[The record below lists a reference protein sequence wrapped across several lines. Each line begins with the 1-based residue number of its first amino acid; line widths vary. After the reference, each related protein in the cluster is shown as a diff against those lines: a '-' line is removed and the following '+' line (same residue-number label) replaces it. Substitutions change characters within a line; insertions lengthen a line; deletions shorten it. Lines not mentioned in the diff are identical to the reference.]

1 MRPVKL
7 HENMNIRIF
16 KTGKFKDISFSF
28 RFLSKT
34 SQKDATIAALIASM
48 ASDRKEKALTKE
60 DMTRLSDQL
69 YGSYVD
75 VRNTGYGSAICT
87 EFKAKVLNGR
97 FVDQPVI
104 LDGFFEWM
112 LDMIRYPLINE
123 ETLKEAKKNVHSIL
137 IRSMDNP
144 MQFAMKKAFETAG
157 KGYPLSINIQGSL
170 EMLEEINAKDCK
182 EYLLNMIENS
192 RLDIFV
198 VGDVDENEIIEM
210 IKNSFL
216 YKERQ
221 NVETMYRL
229 KSSEMR
235 DVEISRRM
243 NQSNLILV
251 YNPQVLPVDQD
262 YWPLRVAMTA
272 FGQLPSSL
280 CFTEIREKRSLCY
293 TIGAQMITFDGVC
306 FVYTGIDDLQAEN
319 VEKLVD
325 VQLETV
331 KNGLLSDSLID
342 ASKKMMINSI
352 RQIEDDASSII
363 NYYSQILLIGR
374 YEDKDEIISE
384 IRNVTAEQIRDVFEK
399 MTKVTRLLLKG
410 EGNDEQDN
418 ESAL

>member
-1 MRPVKL
+1 MKPIRL
-7 HENMNIRIF
+7 HENLNICII

-28 RFLSKT
+28 RFLSK
-34 SQKDATIAALIASM
+34 SSEKNATISALIAAM
-48 ASDRKEKALTKE
+48 ASDRNEKALTKE

-75 VRNTGYGSAICT
+75 VRNTGYGGAICT
-87 EFKAKVLNGR
+87 EFKTKVLNGR
-97 FVDQPVI
+97 YVNQPVI
-104 LDGFFEWM
+104 LDGFFDWM
-112 LDMIRYPLINE
+112 LTMIRYPLINE
-123 ETLKEAKKNVHSIL
+123 ETLKEAKKNVKSVL

-170 EMLEEINAKDCK
+170 DLLDQITVDECKSHLSEMIDH
-182 EYLLNMIENS
+182 S
-192 RLDIFV
+192 RLDVFV
-198 VGDVDENEIIEM
+198 VGDVDEDEITEM
-210 IKNSFL
+210 VKNSFL
-216 YKERQ
+216 FRERH

-229 KSSEMR
+229 KNTEHKE
-235 DVEISRRM
+235 VELSRQM

-251 YNPQVLPVDQD
+251 YNPQVLPSDQD

-306 FVYTGIDDLQAEN
+306 FVYTGIDAKQAKT

-325 VQLETV
+325 IQLETV
-331 KNGLLSDSLID
+331 KNGQLSLTLIE

-363 NYYSQILLIGR
+363 NYYYQIFLIGR
-374 YEDKDEIISE
+374 YSDKEEIIAD
-384 IRNVTAEQIRDVFEK
+384 I
-399 MTKVTRLLLKG
+399 TKVTFEEIQEVFKKMTRITSLLLKG
-410 EGNDEQDN
+410 EGNHEQDN
-418 ESAL
+418 ESTL

>member
-1 MRPVKL
+1 MKPVQL
-7 HENMNIRIF
+7 HENLNIRIF

-34 SQKDATIAALIASM
+34 SQKDATIRALIAAM
-48 ASDRKEKALTKE
+48 ASDRNEKALTKE

-75 VRNTGYGSAICT
+75 VRNTGYGGAICT
-87 EFKAKVLNGR
+87 EFKSKVLNGR
-97 FVDQPVI
+97 FVNQPVI
-104 LDGFFEWM
+104 LDGFFDWM

-123 ETLKEAKKNVHSIL
+123 ETLKEAKKNIRSNL

-144 MQFAMKKAFETAG
+144 MKFAMKKAFETAG
-157 KGYPLSINIQGSL
+157 KGYPLSIDIQGSL
-170 EMLEEINAKDCK
+170 EMLEEITVEDCK
-182 EYLLNMIENS
+182 ERLLEMIENS
-192 RLDIFV
+192 RLDVFV
-198 VGDVDENEIIEM
+198 VGDVDENEIFEM

-216 YKERQ
+216 FRNRQ

-229 KSSEMR
+229 ESTEFT
-235 DVEISRRM
+235 DVELSRKM

-306 FVYTGIDDLQAEN
+306 FVYTGIDAQQAEN

-331 KNGLLSDSLID
+331 KNGQLSDSLID

-352 RQIEDDASSII
+352 RQIEDDANSII
-363 NYYSQILLIGR
+363 NYYYQILLIGR
-374 YEDKDEIISE
+374 YDEKDEIIDE
-384 IRNVTAEQIRDVFEK
+384 ISKVTAEQIKEVFEK

>member
-1 MRPVKL
+1 MKPVQL
-7 HENMNIRIF
+7 HENLNIRIF

-34 SQKDATIAALIASM
+34 SQKDATIAALIAAM
-48 ASDRKEKALTKE
+48 ASDRNEKALTKE
-60 DMTRLSDQL
+60 DMTRISDQL

-87 EFKAKVLNGR
+87 EFKSKGLNGR
-97 FVDQPVI
+97 FVNQPVI
-104 LDGFFEWM
+104 LAGFLEWM
-112 LDMIRYPLINE
+112 FDMIRYPLINE
-123 ETLKEAKKNVHSIL
+123 ETLKEAKKNIQSIL

-157 KGYPLSINIQGSL
+157 KDYPLSINIQGSL
-170 EMLEEINAKDCK
+170 EMLEEITVEDCK
-182 EYLLNMIENS
+182 SHHLHTIENS

-198 VGDVDENEIIEM
+198 VGDVDEDEIIER
-210 IKNSFL
+210 IKESFL
-216 YKERQ
+216 FRKRQ

-229 KSSEMR
+229 ESSEMR
-235 DVEISRRM
+235 DVEVSRKL

-306 FVYTGIDDLQAEN
+306 FVYTGIDALQAEN

-331 KNGLLSDSLID
+331 KNGQLSEALID

-363 NYYSQILLIGR
+363 NYYYQILLIGR
-374 YEDKDEIISE
+374 YFEKEEIINDISK
-384 IRNVTAEQIRDVFEK
+384 VTAEQIRTVFEK

>member
-1 MRPVKL
+1 MKPIRL
-7 HENMNIRIF
+7 HENLNICII

-28 RFLSKT
+28 RFLSK
-34 SQKDATIAALIASM
+34 SSEKNATISALIAAM
-48 ASDRKEKALTKE
+48 ASDRNEKALTKE

-87 EFKAKVLNGR
+87 EFKTKVLNGR
-97 FVDQPVI
+97 YVNQPVI
-104 LDGFFEWM
+104 LDGFFDWM
-112 LDMIRYPLINE
+112 LNMIRYPLINE
-123 ETLKEAKKNVHSIL
+123 ETLKEAKKNVKSVL

-170 EMLEEINAKDCK
+170 DMLDQITVEDCK
-182 EYLLNMIENS
+182 SHLIEMIEHS
-192 RLDIFV
+192 RLDVFV
-198 VGDVDENEIIEM
+198 VGDVDENEITEM
-210 IKNSFL
+210 VKNSFL
-216 YKERQ
+216 FRERQ

-229 KSSEMR
+229 INTEHKE
-235 DVEISRRM
+235 VELSRKM

-251 YNPQVLPVDQD
+251 YNPQVLPIDRD

-306 FVYTGIDDLQAEN
+306 FVYTGIDAKQAKT

-325 VQLETV
+325 IQLDTV
-331 KNGLLSDSLID
+331 KNGQLSLALID

-363 NYYSQILLIGR
+363 NYYYQIFLIGR
-374 YEDKDEIISE
+374 YSDKEEIITDISKVTFEE
-384 IRNVTAEQIRDVFEK
+384 IQEVFKK
-399 MTKVTRLLLKG
+399 MTRITSLLLKG
-410 EGNDEQDN
+410 EGNHEQDN